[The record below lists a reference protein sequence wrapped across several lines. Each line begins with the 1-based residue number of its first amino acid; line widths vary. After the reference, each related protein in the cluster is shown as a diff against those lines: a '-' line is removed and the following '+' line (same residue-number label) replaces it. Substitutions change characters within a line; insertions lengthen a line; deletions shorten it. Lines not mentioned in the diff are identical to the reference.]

1 MKKLFISILLLA
13 MLPFAAVEAQDAR
26 GRVTSTIVADA
37 LNQLPAEDAGLYNRL
52 MGELAATGSEGV
64 EMIASMLKPAA
75 EGVNNSPME
84 YALNGVA
91 WYVTES
97 GNASLRD
104 GVREGLRNA
113 ADKCG
118 DPTTKA
124 FLLTVLER
132 CATAEDAGY
141 FAALL
146 GDEYQGDFAARALAT
161 LPGTEPTVLS
171 LMQEQNAN
179 GLSRARL
186 AHIASYKNM
195 EGAEDILLAWA
206 AEGGE
211 DAEMAEIH
219 RALASCGT
227 AKSVKALG
235 AAAKAVDY
243 AFEATDAYA
252 SYVALLT
259 KLSKTDPAAALKAA
273 KKLMKASPK
282 VNVRSA
288 GLEIVARV
296 EGADVL
302 PVLENAMKDANREY
316 RVGALRL
323 ADDYADDGVYAS
335 YAAML
340 PSLKGEAKADVLNW
354 LGTAHAASQID
365 AVAAAMNDT
374 DAEVVASAVAA
385 ASKIGGEKALAA
397 IVAKA
402 ESLQKP
408 ADGGDEAAM
417 GALVAEMNVIKDAL
431 QSFNGR
437 VNEGIVEM
445 LGKGGIAKDIAL
457 AVLNTRRIPEAAD
470 AVLAMAE
477 AGEDVAKL
485 IPNVV
490 TEKDFDAICALYES
504 GKCNYA
510 AVNEAIID
518 KPAAEQVAMIE
529 ARMKKAGSKAELYY
543 PVLAATGSKEVIP
556 MLVEGYKAS
565 KKNGPAFAGMM
576 MVADD
581 AMIPYLYEIAT
592 ENADLREYAL
602 ERYIQLTQASKALN
616 AQVKYMNY
624 RKALEMDPKT
634 QYKNMALRALSA
646 TQTYQ
651 GMMLAAEYLDN
662 AETAQAAA
670 NTILEIATKHPEF
683 YSAEV
688 KALLEK
694 VAATLNDPDA
704 VYKRKDIEK
713 FISENTARE
722 SHSIVSKL
730 TPEEEAEGFEMLF
743 DGVSMDKWQ
752 GNLAAYQ
759 PIDGYMYVTAAYGS
773 TGNLYSKKEY
783 KDFVL
788 RFEFCFDRAGVN
800 NGVGIRAEMGKDAA
814 YYGMEIQI
822 LDHDDPIYANLRE
835 YQVHGSVYGII
846 PAKRI
851 VSPELG
857 QWNTEEIRVQGD
869 RIKVTV
875 NGEVIVDGNIRTAC
889 KGHNVA
895 PDGSNHN
902 PYTVDHLNHPGL
914 FNKTGYI
921 GFLGHGEG
929 LKLRNVRIKEL

>member
-1 MKKLFISILLLA
+1 M
-13 MLPFAAVEAQDAR
+13 MPFAVVEAQDAR

-37 LNQLPAEDAGLYNRL
+37 LNQLPAADAGLYNQL
-52 MGELAATGSEGV
+52 MGEIAATGSEGV
-64 EMIASMLKPAA
+64 EMIAGMLKPAA

-91 WYVTES
+91 WYVTAE
-97 GNASLRD
+97 GNEALRD
-104 GVREGLRNA
+104 AVRTGLRNA

-118 DPTTKA
+118 DEANKA

-132 CATAEDAGY
+132 CATSEDAGY
-141 FAALL
+141 FASLL

-161 LPGTEPTVLS
+161 LPGTEETVLS

-186 AHIASYKNM
+186 AHIASYKDM

-211 DAEMAEIH
+211 DAEMVEIN

-243 AFEATDAYA
+243 AFEATDAYS

-259 KLSKTDPAAALKAA
+259 KLADTDPAAALKAA

-288 GLEIVARV
+288 GLEIAARV
-296 EGADVL
+296 EGAAAL
-302 PVLENAMKDANREY
+302 PMLEKAMKDDNREY

-323 ADDYADDGVYAS
+323 ADDFADDAVYARF
-335 YAAML
+335 AAML
-340 PSLKGEAKADVLNW
+340 PSLEGEAKADVLNW

-365 AVAAAMNDT
+365 AVAAAMNDA
-374 DAEVVASAVAA
+374 DAEVAAAAVAA
-385 ASKIGGEKALAA
+385 ASKIGGDKALAA
-397 IVAKA
+397 LVAKA
-402 ESLQKP
+402 ESLQEP
-408 ADGGDEAAM
+408 ARDADEAEWDAY
-417 GALVAEMNVIKDAL
+417 GAEWMTLYNAFM
-431 QSFNGR
+431 SFNGR
-437 VNEGIVEM
+437 VNDAVVGM
-445 LGKGGIAKDIAL
+445 LGKGGAAKSVAMDL
-457 AVLNTRRIPEAAD
+457 LKERRIPEAAD

-477 AGEDVAKL
+477 AGDDVAKL

-490 TEKDFDAICALYES
+490 TEKNFEALCGMYENY
-504 GKCNYA
+504 KCDYA
-510 AVNEAIID
+510 AVNKSIID
-518 KPAAEQVAMIE
+518 KPAPEQVAMIE
-529 ARMKKAGSKAELYY
+529 ARMKKAGGKADMYY
-543 PVLAATGSKEVIP
+543 PVLAATGSADVIP
-556 MLVEGYKAS
+556 MLVEGYKAN
-565 KKNGPAFAGMM
+565 KKSGNVFFGMM

-581 AMIPYLYEIAT
+581 AMLPYMYEIAT
-592 ENADLREYAL
+592 ENADFREAAL
-602 ERYIQLTQASKALN
+602 QRYIDLTQASKNLN

-624 RKALEMDPKT
+624 RKVLEMNPKSH
-634 QYKNMALRALSA
+634 YKNMALRALSA

-651 GMMLAAEYLDN
+651 GMMLAAEYLDD

-694 VAATLNDPDA
+694 VGATLNDSDA

-713 FISENTARE
+713 FISENTERA

-752 GNLAAYQ
+752 GNLDAYQ
-759 PIDGYMYVTAAYGS
+759 PIDGYMYVTAAYGT

-895 PDGSNHN
+895 PDGSDHN